1 MRILI
6 VEDDSLAVEM
16 LEHALTQFGY
26 EVTTACNGR
35 EALEW
40 IRSGQFRLV
49 VSDWE
54 MPEMSGIEL
63 CKQIRTRSSTGY
75 IYVILLTSYSGTQN
89 VIEALNAG
97 ADDFLSKPFNPEELR
112 VRLRVGERI
121 LTLESRD
128 LIIFSLAK
136 LAESRDTDTGTH
148 LERMREYS
156 RILANNLSQYERFSD
171 TIDGEFVQLVHMTSP
186 LHDIGKVG
194 IPDNVLLKPG
204 RLTSEEFEIMKQHA
218 TIGGETLDAAVRTH
232 PEARFLQMARDIAWS
247 HHERYDGNGYP
258 KGLSGEE
265 IPISARIVALADV
278 YDALTTQRVYK
289 PAFTHEKSKEI
300 ILDGRGTHFDP
311 FVVDAFLEGEEEFL
325 AVHDWFTNHDTP
337 FQPNGISVESSLQ
350 FITPMPTVAAEL

>member
-6 VEDDSLAVEM
+6 VEDDSLAAEM
-16 LEHALTQFGY
+16 LEHALTEFGY

-35 EALEW
+35 EALDL
-40 IRSGQFRLV
+40 IRSGQFRLI

-63 CKQIRTRSSTGY
+63 CKEIRTRSSTGY

-89 VIEALNAG
+89 VVEALSAG

-121 LTLESRD
+121 LSLESRD

-156 RILANNLSQYERFSD
+156 RILASSLSYSERFCEM
-171 TIDGEFVQLVHMTSP
+171 IDGEFVQLVHMTSP

-194 IPDNVLLKPG
+194 VPDSVLLKPG
-204 RLTSEEFEIMKQHA
+204 RLSAEEFEVMKQH
-218 TIGGETLDAAVRTH
+218 TVIGGETLDAAVAAH
-232 PEARFLQMARDIAWS
+232 PEARFLQMARDIAWA

-258 KGLSGEE
+258 NGLSGEE

-289 PAFTHEKSKEI
+289 PAFSHEKSKEI
-300 ILDGRGTHFDP
+300 IVDGRGTQFDP

-325 AVHDWFTNHDTP
+325 AVHDWFSKHDSPYQASGIPVETP
-337 FQPNGISVESSLQ
+337 LQ
-350 FITPMPTVAAEL
+350 LTTAGSNVTS